1 MFDKCLGAANI
12 RMPTLTI
19 KKCPECS
26 AEVEIFSTG
35 MKAECDNYGFTI
47 YTDLQS
53 CIQWC
58 KYAKKCLR
66 EELYKKVKRGKST

>member
-47 YTDLQS
+47 YTDLQ
-53 CIQWC
+53 
-58 KYAKKCLR
+58 
-66 EELYKKVKRGKST
+66 